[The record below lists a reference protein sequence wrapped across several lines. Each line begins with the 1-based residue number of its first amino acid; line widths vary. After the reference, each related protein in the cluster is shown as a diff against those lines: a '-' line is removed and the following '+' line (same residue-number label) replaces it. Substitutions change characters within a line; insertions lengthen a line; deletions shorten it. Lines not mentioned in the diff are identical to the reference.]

1 MTTIIIDIE
10 TVPSQ
15 QPGALDAIRA
25 NIKPPATLKKPESI
39 AAWWTTEADTAVA
52 EAHRKQSLDGGL
64 AGEIISIAIL
74 APDLEGDAGFVR
86 CRAIGEPEAVLLD
99 DFTAAVMQR
108 IDRTACTLAEGRH
121 AAQDPFFV
129 GHNAGGFDLP
139 FVWRRCVVNGVRLPF
154 RFPRPSARE
163 GKDFAC
169 TMVQWAGYGGRV
181 SLDALCRSLG
191 IASPKDGIDGAGVYD
206 AWLAGEH
213 ERIAQYNLRDVLAT
227 AQVWHRLQGGAA

>member
-15 QPGALDAIRA
+15 LPGALDAIRA

-52 EAHRKQSLDGGL
+52 EAHRKQSLDGGS
-64 AGEIISIAIL
+64 AGEIISIGIL
-74 APDLEGDAGFVR
+74 APDLEDSGWVR
-86 CRAIGEPEAVLLD
+86 CRAQGESEAALLD
-99 DFTAAVMQR
+99 DFATAVMQR

-121 AAQDPFFV
+121 AAFDPYFV
-129 GHNAGGFDLP
+129 AHNAAFDLP
-139 FVWRRCVVNGVRLPF
+139 FIWRRCIVNGVRLPF

-163 GKDFAC
+163 GKDYAC
-169 TMVQWAGYGGRV
+169 TMVQWAGYGGRT
-181 SLDALCRSLG
+181 SLDALCRALG
-191 IASPKDGIDGAGVYD
+191 IASPKDDGIDGAGVYD